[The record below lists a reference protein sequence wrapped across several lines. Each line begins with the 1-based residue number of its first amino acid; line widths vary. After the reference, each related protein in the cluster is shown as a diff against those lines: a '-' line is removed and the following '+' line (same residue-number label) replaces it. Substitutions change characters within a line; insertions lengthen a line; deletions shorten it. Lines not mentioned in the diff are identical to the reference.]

1 MESVSILGAFIMSQM
16 TEEQV
21 YEKLLNIVATQLNK
35 GSDEIKKESTFI
47 QDLDADSLDVVEL
60 VIQFEEEFDIPIAD
74 EDAGEMSTVEDALV
88 YIKEAVNKKGKEK
101 AS

>member
-60 VIQFEEEFDIPIAD
+60 VMQFEEEFDIPIAD

-88 YIKEAVNKKGKEK
+88 YIKEAVSKKGKEK

>member
-1 MESVSILGAFIMSQM
+1 MSQM

-60 VIQFEEEFDIPIAD
+60 VMQFEEEFDIPIGD
-74 EDAGEMSTVEDALV
+74 EVAGDMSTVQDAV
-88 YIKEAVNKKGKEK
+88 EYITKTINDEKKTE
-101 AS
+101 

>member
-60 VIQFEEEFDIPIAD
+60 VVFCTDFTIHLIDMAHPRLQTSANN
-74 EDAGEMSTVEDALV
+74 L
-88 YIKEAVNKKGKEK
+88 
-101 AS
+101 